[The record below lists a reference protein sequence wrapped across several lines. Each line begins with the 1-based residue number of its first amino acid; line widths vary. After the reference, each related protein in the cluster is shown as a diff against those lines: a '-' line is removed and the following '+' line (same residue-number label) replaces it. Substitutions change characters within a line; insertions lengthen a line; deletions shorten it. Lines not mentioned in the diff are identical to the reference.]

1 MGWIFTT
8 QKKYNIE
15 LAKQHM
21 RGQLDILNAFKHDIE
36 AQLYNASS
44 SGVPMVPLRPG
55 LEYILK
61 EIDSAIET
69 YTKSLEG

>member
-8 QKKYNIE
+8 QKKFNIE
-15 LAKQHM
+15 LAKQTN
-21 RGQLDILNAFKHDIE
+21 RGALLILEAFKHDIK
-36 AQLYNASS
+36 AKLYNASS